1 MNVRVKTVPS
11 VGTTIDATSRRL
23 GLEKPEPG
31 ILQWRTPSGRTYTT
45 TPTEYP
51 I

>member
-1 MNVRVKTVPS
+1 MQQAE
-11 VGTTIDATSRRL
+11 GWW
-23 GLEKPEPG
+23 LEKPEPG

-45 TPTEYP
+45 TPPEYP